1 MELLKYGLKHPIHP
15 LQVNKTDILTTFD
28 FMRHAMTKDLRD
40 EKQSS
45 EVQTK
50 ISNLAHSYVNNY
62 KPTLH
67 ALKKHRILKRSVS
80 NKDIVVLRPDEG
92 SGTVVL
98 NRNDYVSKLFDIISD
113 TSKFKKLPA
122 DPTLLREGQ
131 LQRFLRKLKNEQFF
145 KEEVYDKIYP
155 SGSKLAFIYGLP
167 KIHKVNCQRNNLS
180 LRLIVS
186 SIGSYNYHLSKFLTD
201 CLILSFLHL
210 IPQKIRLHFLKK

>member
-1 MELLKYGLKHPIHP
+1 MSNVTLTTEELKLLKYGLKHPIHP

-131 LQRFLRKLKNEQFF
+131 FQYFLRKLFEK
-145 KEEVYDKIYP
+145 EVYDKIYP
-155 SGSKLAFIYGLP
+155 YSSKPSSVYSLP
-167 KIHKVNCQRNNLS
+167 KIRKLNLQRNNLS
-180 LRLIVS
+180 LCPILS
-186 SIGSYNYHLSKFLTD
+186 SIGSSNYHLSKFLTD
-201 CLILSFLHL
+201 LLHP
-210 IPQKIRLHFLKK
+210 IISTCH